1 MAAQKGGY
9 YLPPLFNCAIS
20 EAVDLFNAD
29 PAANCFGYADDIK
42 LLRIGNNLAEMGHLI
57 QQDINKLMTWAC
69 HNNLRFNPD
78 KTKAMIFS
86 RKQKLLGKP
95 ELIVDGRAIEYVDTF
110 KYLGVTFDSK
120 MLWTTHIN
128 DHGLQKHGWKI
139 LGTLSKKRT

>member
-1 MAAQKGGY
+1 MTNALVKRGVEKEIIEWTEHLLTKRTAIATLGNTTESRAVNNGCPEGGI
-9 YLPPLFNCAIS
+9 LSPPLFNCVIS

-42 LLRIGNNLAEMGHLI
+42 LLRIGNNLAEMRHLI

-95 ELIVDGRAIEYVDTF
+95 EQNRN
-110 KYLGVTFDSK
+110 DSR
-120 MLWTTHIN
+120 L
-128 DHGLQKHGWKI
+128 
-139 LGTLSKKRT
+139 